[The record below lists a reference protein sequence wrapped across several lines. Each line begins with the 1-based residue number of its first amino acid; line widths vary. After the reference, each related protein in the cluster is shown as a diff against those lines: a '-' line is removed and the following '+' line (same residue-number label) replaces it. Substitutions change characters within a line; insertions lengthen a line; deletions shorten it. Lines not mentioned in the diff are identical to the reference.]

1 MDQIFHFELSTH
13 PSMSEKEFNFT
24 KSERPQEEALSLT
37 LRKKFENTIN
47 KTTT

>member
-1 MDQIFHFELSTH
+1 M
-13 PSMSEKEFNFT
+13 SMSEKRIT